1 MEKSENIFLF
11 ESKINPINSITN
23 KINNILDT
31 FSSNSYISTFMLL
44 FFISY
49 CSFIGSGG
57 KPPNFVINLFK
68 NPISRILL
76 LSILAFQVNHDI
88 QISLLMSIAFFLTQQ
103 YIFKQESFEQLKNLE
118 EYQNMYYS
126 SKIKNNK

>member
-126 SKIKNNK
+126 SKINNKK

>member
-44 FFISY
+44 FVHKKSSRNILIEVLF
-49 CSFIGSGG
+49 
-57 KPPNFVINLFK
+57 FV
-68 NPISRILL
+68 
-76 LSILAFQVNHDI
+76 FQ
-88 QISLLMSIAFFLTQQ
+88 
-103 YIFKQESFEQLKNLE
+103 
-118 EYQNMYYS
+118 
-126 SKIKNNK
+126 